1 MPTQR
6 APSPNPQQP
15 NSAATEN
22 TIIRQTPHWQ
32 KLLAQAVTQ
41 PQALLQQLSLDEYLP
56 RLSTSAQAQFPLRV
70 PQGFIARMQPG
81 DINDPLLRQVLPL
94 IDEEHIAPGYSN
106 DPLEEADT
114 ILAPGLLHKYHG
126 RALLSVT
133 PACAIHCRYCF
144 RRHFPYREIGT
155 GSEHWQAALDYIKNH
170 PDIDEIL
177 LSGGDPLSLSD
188 NKLRTLLN
196 AISEIPSIKR
206 IRLHTR
212 LPVVLPERI
221 TPELLAMLAEHA
233 QQRRI
238 VIVIH
243 ANHPNEID
251 NQVKRALQALIRSSC
266 TLLNQ
271 SVLLKGVNDNAN
283 ALIKLSHQLLDSGTL
298 PYYLHLLD
306 PVNGAAHFE
315 VPLAT
320 AKQLHKAMQSALP
333 GYGVPRLS
341 RETPGE
347 TSKTLIDVK

>member
-1 MPTQR
+1 MPSQR
-6 APSPNPQQP
+6 APSTSPQGLDS
-15 NSAATEN
+15 SAGNAS
-22 TIIRQTPHWQ
+22 IHQTPHWQ
-32 KLLAQAVTQ
+32 KLLANAVTK
-41 PQALLQQLSLDEYLP
+41 PKDLLQQLGLDEYLP
-56 RLSTSAQAQFPLRV
+56 RLSASAHAQFPLRV
-70 PQGFIARMQPG
+70 PQSFIARMQAG

-94 IDEEHIAPGYSN
+94 IDEEHIVPGYSD
-106 DPLEEADT
+106 DPLEESAA
-114 ILAPGLLHKYHG
+114 IHAPGLLHKYQG

-144 RRHFPYREIGT
+144 RRHFPYREMGT

-170 PDIDEIL
+170 PEIDEIL

-188 NKLRTLLN
+188 NKLRTLLA
-196 AISEIPSIKR
+196 AIRAIPSIKR
-206 IRLHTR
+206 FRLHTR

-221 TPELLAMLAEHA
+221 TPELLAMLAEHGE
-233 QQRRI
+233 QRRI

-251 NQVKRALQALIRSSC
+251 SQVELALRALIRNGS

-271 SVLLKGVNDNAN
+271 SVLLKGVNDNAA
-283 ALIKLSHQLLDSGTL
+283 ALIKLSQRLLESGTL

-306 PVNGAAHFE
+306 PVNGAAHFD

-320 AKQLHKAMQSALP
+320 AKQLHKAMQAALP

-347 TSKTLIDVK
+347 TSKTLIAVE